1 LCRAG
6 GHEPVGMRSEIRLTL
21 VILSNVFRL

>member
-6 GHEPVGMRSEIRLTL
+6 GHEPTL
-21 VILSNVFRL
+21 HPPDVDVKPPPLAT